1 MGVFVFYL
9 IAAFFSLFLIA
20 GTLMAIQDSVATLT
34 ANVQALT
41 DEVVAVAAAVAA
53 LKANQVD
60 QATVDA
66 VDAAAAGI
74 AKASA
79 DLQAAIA

>member
-1 MGVFVFYL
+1 MLALALILSFLTFGVV
-9 IAAFFSLFLIA
+9 
-20 GTLMAIQDSVATLT
+20 MALADSVATLT
-34 ANVQALT
+34 ANVAALT

-53 LKANQVD
+53 LKGNQVD

-66 VDAAAAGI
+66 IDTAAAAV

-79 DLQAAIA
+79 DLAAAIA

>member
-1 MGVFVFYL
+1 MTSVLV
-9 IAAFFSLFLIA
+9 LFLVFTFI
-20 GTLMAIQDSVATLT
+20 TLGVTMAIQDSVATLT

-66 VDAAAAGI
+66 VDAAAAGV

-79 DLQAAIA
+79 DLAAAIA